1 MAQRIFLA
9 AHNSFLCKVRAEG
22 CGRIGRGMGWRRWL
36 LNPVAGMVRRLTGGA
51 MWVALYGRVSPVDK
65 GQDVELQLR
74 DLRRYVEARGWIA
87 HWEYLGIC
95 R

>member
-1 MAQRIFLA
+1 L
-9 AHNSFLCKVRAEG
+9 G
-22 CGRIGRGMGWRRWL
+22 GL
-36 LNPVAGMVRRLTGGA
+36 LNPAAGMVRRQRGGA
-51 MWVALYGRVSPVDK
+51 VRAALYGRISTVDK